1 MHDIKLVR
9 LRSGEDIISTYKED
23 AETEMVQLKD
33 PMVVMFKR
41 LPTGA
46 SMMMISP
53 WLPVELIENNTAT
66 IYTDDILTVVE
77 PKEILI
83 NHYVRMVNDLNKY
96 MDQDNEILEKHLR
109 DMEEEM
115 DEDDEYDEEEILE
128 ALKEKKNYKVH

>member
-9 LRSGEDIISTYKED
+9 LRNGEDIISTYYEN

-33 PMVVMFKR
+33 PMVVLFKR

-53 WLPVELIENNTAT
+53 WLPIELIEDNIAT

-77 PKEILI
+77 PKKVLI
-83 NHYVRMVNDLNKY
+83 NHYIRMVNDLKKY
-96 MDQDNEILEKHLR
+96 NSQDNEILEKHLR
-109 DMEEEM
+109 EMEDEM
-115 DEDDEYDEEEILE
+115 DEDDEEEILE
-128 ALKEKKNYKVH
+128 ALKEKKNNNIH

>member
-1 MHDIKLVR
+1 MHNIKLVR

-33 PMVVMFKR
+33 PMIVMFKR

-115 DEDDEYDEEEILE
+115 DEDDEEEILE